1 MHFTIIQKILGFL
14 LIAFSLTLAPP
25 MLVSVIYQDKALGA
39 LLVAFFVMFGLGMM
53 FWFPA
58 RHSKQELYLRDG
70 FIITAVFWSV
80 LGVVGALP
88 FLFLDNITIAKAVFE
103 SVSGFTTTGATVLSG
118 LDEMPKSLLYYRQ
131 QLQWLGGLGIIV
143 LAVAI
148 LPMLGIGGMQLY
160 RAEAPGPMRDEK
172 LTPRLAHT
180 AKALLFIY
188 SSLTISCALAY
199 WAAGMTLFDAI
210 CHSYTTVATGGF
222 STHDAS
228 LGFYDNIWIEV
239 IAIFFMMMGSLN
251 FSIHF
256 IAWRKHDLMTYRHD
270 FQGMVFIGIVAGLI
284 AISIAVLMWTG
295 EYSNFFTA
303 LRYASF
309 QVVSIIS
316 STGYL
321 TDEFHQWPL
330 FLPILILGSGFIG
343 GCVGSTTGGIRVVRM
358 ILLYKQAAREIM
370 RLIHPNAIITV
381 KIGQR
386 KVSDSVAQ
394 AVWGFSFLYMASF
407 ILLSLMFMAT
417 GADMVTAFAG
427 VASTLNMTGP
437 SLGTVALT
445 FESVESSAGLW
456 ILSFAMLLGRLEVF
470 TLLVLLTPAFW
481 RH

>member
-1 MHFTIIQKILGFL
+1 MHFSTIQKILGLL
-14 LIAFSLTLAPP
+14 LIAFSLTLFPP
-25 MLVSVIYQDKALGA
+25 MLVSLIYQDTGMGA
-39 LLVAFFVMFGLGMM
+39 LLVAFAVMFGLGML

-58 RHSKQELYLRDG
+58 RHAKQELYLRDG
-70 FIITAVFWSV
+70 FIITAAFWTV
-80 LGVVGALP
+80 LGVIGALP
-88 FLFLDNITIAKAVFE
+88 FLFLENITIAKAVFE

-118 LDEMPKSLLYYRQ
+118 LDQMPKSLLYYRQ

-160 RAEAPGPMRDEK
+160 RAEAPGPMRNEK
-172 LTPRLAHT
+172 VTPRLAHT

-188 SSLTISCALAY
+188 SSLTIACTLAY
-199 WAAGMTLFDAI
+199 WAAGMSFFDAL

-228 LGFYDNIWIEV
+228 LGYYNNLWIEI
-239 IAIFFMMMGSLN
+239 IAIFFMMMGSIS

-256 IAWRKHDLMTYRHD
+256 IAWRKLDLMTYWHD
-270 FQGMVFIGIVAGLI
+270 FQGMTFIAIVTALI
-284 AISIAVLMWTG
+284 AISVIVLMLTD
-295 EYSNFFTA
+295 EYDNSFTA

-321 TDEFHQWPL
+321 TTEFHEWPL
-330 FLPILILGSGFIG
+330 FLPVLILGSGFIG
-343 GCVGSTTGGIRVVRM
+343 GCVGSTTGGIRVVRV
-358 ILLYKQAAREIM
+358 ILLYKQAAREIT
-370 RLIHPNAIITV
+370 RLIHPNAIVTV

-407 ILLSLMFMAT
+407 VLLSLMFMAT
-417 GADMVTAFAG
+417 GVDMITAFAG
-427 VASTLNMTGP
+427 VSSTLNMTGA
-437 SLGTVALT
+437 SIGSVA
-445 FESVESSAGLW
+445 SSFGAISDAGLW

>member
-1 MHFTIIQKILGFL
+1 MHFPIIQKILGFL

-25 MLVSVIYQDKALGA
+25 MLVSLIYQDSALGA

-58 RHSKQELYLRDG
+58 RHAKQELYLRDG
-70 FIITAVFWSV
+70 FIITAVFWTV
-80 LGVVGALP
+80 LGIVGALP
-88 FLFLDNITIAKAVFE
+88 FLFLENITIAKAVFE

-188 SSLTISCALAY
+188 SSLTITCALAY
-199 WAAGMTLFDAI
+199 WVAGMTLFDAI

-228 LGFYDNIWIEV
+228 LGFYDNVWIEV

-256 IAWRKHDLMTYRHD
+256 IAWRKQDLLTYWHDY
-270 FQGMVFIGIVAGLI
+270 QGMTFIAIVAGLI
-284 AISIAVLMWTG
+284 AVSVAVLMWTG
-295 EYSNFFTA
+295 KYPDFFTA
-303 LRYASF
+303 LRYSSF
-309 QVVSIIS
+309 QVISIIS

-343 GCVGSTTGGIRVVRM
+343 GCVGSTTGGIRVVRI

>member
-1 MHFTIIQKILGFL
+1 MHLSIIQKILGLL
-14 LIAFSLTLAPP
+14 LIAFSLTLMPP
-25 MLVSVIYQDKALGA
+25 MLVSLIYKDGALGA
-39 LLVAFFVMFGLGMM
+39 LLVAFIVMFGMGMV

-58 RHSKQELYLRDG
+58 RNAKQELYLRDG
-70 FIITAVFWSV
+70 FIITAVFWTV

-103 SVSGFTTTGATVLSG
+103 SISGFTTTGATVLSG
-118 LDEMPKSLLYYRQ
+118 LDDMPKSILYYRQ

-160 RAEAPGPMRDEK
+160 RAEAPGPMRNEK

-188 SSLTISCALAY
+188 SSLTVTCALAY
-199 WAAGMTLFDAI
+199 WLAGMTLFDAI

-228 LGFYDNIWIEV
+228 LGFYNNVWIEV
-239 IAIFFMMMGSLN
+239 IAIFFMMMGSLS

-256 IAWRKHDLMTYRHD
+256 IAWRKRDLMTYWHD
-270 FQGMVFIGIVAGLI
+270 FQGMTFIAIVAGLI
-284 AISIAVLMWTG
+284 MISVIVLMVTG
-295 EYSNFFTA
+295 KYPDPFTA

-330 FLPILILGSGFIG
+330 FLPVLILGSGFIG

-358 ILLYKQAAREIM
+358 ILLYKQAAREIT
-370 RLIHPNAIITV
+370 RLIHPNAIVTV

-417 GADMVTAFAG
+417 GVDMVTAFAG

-445 FESVESSAGLW
+445 FESVDSVGLW